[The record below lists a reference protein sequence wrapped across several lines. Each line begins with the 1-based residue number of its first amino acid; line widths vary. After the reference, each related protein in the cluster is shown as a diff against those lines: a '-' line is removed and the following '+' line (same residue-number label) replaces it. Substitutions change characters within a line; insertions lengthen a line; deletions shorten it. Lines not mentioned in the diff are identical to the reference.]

1 MAHLNFDTDHL
12 HVPRDQ
18 DKSPL
23 DKDNGFYGAESWLSG
38 EIEITANDFES
49 FTKIRIEA
57 EFTSRDKQIGPI
69 NPHTHSRVGIWFP
82 IKDLRLKND
91 LSVRKEFQC
100 VSESNTGSINLVGDS
115 WKFGKKAVV
124 ELKCNVPC
132 NSKVSFQICILPCF
146 TNDPSDFMELE
157 FKVFGYKNTTP
168 IGPISSKKLHIT
180 RDDTFPIAGDSGDL
194 IDTFIK
200 LGAYYTEGPGNSLHP
215 KQLLTIDA
223 LRRVLSPDKQ
233 VKICYIGPDTTEN
246 ICSLLRIIAE
256 DEELK
261 SKINSFDIYSW
272 EEWDEELFNKYGDLE
287 RNISANKSV
296 DVNFHKISKSKMI
309 TKPVTEEVVTI
320 ATYVTPWATKEEES
334 KKMQKSKKKRKKM
347 NNKDIV
353 DNKESY
359 KRLLNLLLH
368 NPNSKLISVDPT
380 DGDSIARSALNSET
394 TNLFDFYIEELQLV
408 QKSFRDLNYDTAVA
422 KVWSSKPSE
431 VRT

>member
-57 EFTSRDKQIGPI
+57 RFISKNKQVGPI
-69 NPHTHSRVGIWFP
+69 SPHTHSRVGIWLP
-82 IKDLRLKND
+82 IKDLRSKND
-91 LSVRKEFQC
+91 LTVRKEFQC
-100 VSESNTGSINLVGDS
+100 VSESNTGCINLVGDS

-132 NSKVSFQICILPCF
+132 DSKVSFQICILPCF
-146 TNDPSDFMELE
+146 TNDPSDSMELE

-168 IGPISSKKLHIT
+168 VGPISSKKLHIT

-194 IDTFIK
+194 IDTFMR
-200 LGAYYTEGPGNSLHP
+200 LGAYHTTGSGNSLHP
-215 KQLLTIDA
+215 KQLLTVDA
-223 LRRVLSPDKQ
+223 LRRVLSPERP

-246 ICSLLRIIAE
+246 VCSLLRIIAE

-261 SKINSFDIYSW
+261 SAIKSFDVYTW
-272 EEWDEELFNKYGDLE
+272 EKWDEELFNKYGKLE
-287 RNISANKSV
+287 QNIRDNESV
-296 DVNFHKISKSKMI
+296 VVHFEKISNKKMI
-309 TKPVTEEVVTI
+309 TKPITEEVITI
-320 ATYVTPWATKEEES
+320 ATYVTPWATKKKEGGIEE
-334 KKMQKSKKKRKKM
+334 
-347 NNKDIV
+347 NKQ
-353 DNKESY
+353 SY
-359 KRLLNLLLH
+359 KKLLKLLLH
-368 NPNSKLISVDPT
+368 NPDSKLISVDPLN
-380 DGDSIARSALNSET
+380 GDSIARSALNSET
-394 TNLFDFYIEELQLV
+394 TNLFDFYIEELQLM

>member
-12 HVPRDQ
+12 SVPRDQ
-18 DKSPL
+18 GKSPL

-57 EFTSRDKQIGPI
+57 RFISKNKQVGPI
-69 NPHTHSRVGIWFP
+69 SPHTHSRVGIWLP
-82 IKDLRLKND
+82 IKDLRSKND
-91 LSVRKEFQC
+91 LTVRKEFQC

-146 TNDPSDFMELE
+146 TNDPSDSMELE

-223 LRRVLSPDKQ
+223 LRRVLSPERP

-246 ICSLLRIIAE
+246 VCSLLRIIAE

-261 SKINSFDIYSW
+261 SAIKSFDIYTW
-272 EEWDEELFNKYGDLE
+272 EKWDEELFNRYGKLE
-287 RNISANKSV
+287 QNIRENKSV
-296 DVNFHKISKSKMI
+296 AVHFEKISNKKMI
-309 TKPVTEEVVTI
+309 TKPITEEVITI
-320 ATYVTPWATKEEES
+320 ATYVTPWATEKKEGGIEE
-334 KKMQKSKKKRKKM
+334 
-347 NNKDIV
+347 NKQ
-353 DNKESY
+353 SY
-359 KRLLNLLLH
+359 KKLLKLLLH
-368 NPNSKLISVDPT
+368 NPDSKLISVDPLN
-380 DGDSIARSALNSET
+380 GDSIARSALNSET